1 MLNQQT
7 DMSKSKKKDPIT
19 LVEII
24 SNADNSFEIRLRKTE
39 PEAIP
44 VLIGLLEKAK
54 FDLLARD
61 FDDDLQEL
69 DKLPSN
75 FMNTKF
81 DA

>member
-1 MLNQQT
+1 LLNQQT

-24 SNADNSFEIRLRKTE
+24 SNADNSFEIRLRKIE
-39 PEAIP
+39 PQAIP
-44 VLIGLLEKAK
+44 VLVGLLEKAK

-69 DKLPSN
+69 DELPSN

>member
-24 SNADNSFEIRLRKTE
+24 SNADNSFEIRLRKIE

-44 VLIGLLEKAK
+44 VLVGLLEKAK

-61 FDDDLQEL
+61 FDDEPQML
-69 DKLPSN
+69 DEMPTN

>member
-24 SNADNSFEIRLRKTE
+24 SNADNSFEIRLRKIE

-44 VLIGLLEKAK
+44 VLVGLLEKAK

-61 FDDDLQEL
+61 FDDQPQEL
-69 DKLPSN
+69 DTLPTN

>member
-1 MLNQQT
+1 
-7 DMSKSKKKDPIT
+7 MSKSKKKDPIT

-24 SNADNSFEIRLRKTE
+24 SNADNSFEIRLRRIE

-61 FDDDLQEL
+61 FDDQIQEL
-69 DKLPSN
+69 DTVPTN

>member
-1 MLNQQT
+1 
-7 DMSKSKKKDPIT
+7 MSKSKKKDPIT

-24 SNADNSFEIRLRKTE
+24 SNADNSFEIRLKKFE

-44 VLIGLLEKAK
+44 VLVGLLEKAK

-61 FDDDLQEL
+61 FEEEGPSEEL
-69 DKLPSN
+69 PPVIN
-75 FMNTKF
+75 MNNKY